1 MATKKYMYISPDS
14 FKETTRDTF
23 RKLMGQYWYS
33 SVDALGIS
41 SLPYGESSEALGD
54 NDTPIPVEVN
64 PQEIFGASSF
74 EDKRYLSIAKVD
86 DTSDIGEFGVSESDD
101 STTPEARTITL
112 SVTAASEDYQTL
124 TKFSSDMGLLF
135 KNPAVDG
142 IEDFFYEE
150 SFEYDVVDNIN
161 KATSGYNFFV
171 EEYEALSKS
180 IQETVLPNFYAVSL
194 TEYDADPSGESVD
207 SLDLYGEIKNHSLL
221 YNNPVLSEALEKN
234 GVDPDD
240 TGTTDINEFDYSLNV
255 PYKDY
260 YKEWSIAYT
269 DLDFGQTSALIT
281 EGKNAIQTYSSYKS
295 GVVGAGANIDDLNVR
310 RAKVP
315 FFVNLALAS
324 EGKEDVPGLRNVA
337 DEIGSLN
344 LTTTWVSHIISSLD
358 SSLLVDPA
366 YESEYEFISKQYYT
380 IGGGTQSLNA
390 SPILKK
396 GPSYK
401 SVSRLEQESEDA
413 DDGVFDDINSQ
424 GSFSIKEKFIL
435 DADGS
440 EENDHAHSLNFDF
453 GDHMSDVDFYPLL
466 NRYQDLIH
474 DLPGSYESALLGT
487 DGRLYNGI
495 FQDGILSEDQTIAY
509 RVKKH
514 RGSSTTNVPVQDIW
528 IPNAKPMSEIMEY
541 IDTQVRYGEQ
551 YTYDIYAY
559 KYVFGTRY
567 RYKEVEAPSLDTVE
581 FALSED
587 EEELIGYNFS
597 WFGAKNLFDTHPDGM
612 YVWQKAALDMNSVGV
627 GGVSYISNNPLYDTF
642 HIFNHYIDEVE
653 YPLVWEEDDKPA
665 TPPDMTEWPAWSPKN
680 TRFFFLN
687 EIRSIMSQAWVV
699 KPRGNGQPPSGP
711 FGTFTFNID
720 FPSWHEMWGED
731 WDPTWVQEDIEGYE
745 AKDIDQLLRGLA
757 PPTDFDPG
765 DFSLDNWFQLFMG
778 HDTGSGDSAMTFGF
792 VPPQPTPPS
801 HHRLNGTLF
810 GYDAEG
816 PRIEDDNPALGTQ
829 SRFVGLE
836 EEGGG
841 LVDKAPMGLGTAV
854 AATGTGAGAG
864 TAGGFGGF
872 SAAGVAAA
880 ATAEIGFHGSNLGI
894 SDVFAGEGI
903 PLVEVKGYKAKYM
916 VEMYPC
922 TRIVEAP
929 YATITTSVL
938 SKPPP
943 PPEVEVIPYRAVNNE
958 LLFTFDATIAEM
970 QMVAVPL
977 TQEDE
982 LLFEKHY
989 QAQSVSPGGKLSFQ
1003 SDDIPAFFEVFRL
1016 DAPPNSYSD
1025 FDGNKRATISTLIDN
1040 EEKIIRS
1047 RSADYVEKLQP
1058 NIKYYYTFRTVD
1070 FHGNVSNPT
1079 FIYEI
1084 ELVDD
1089 GGAIYPLISI
1099 YQLPII
1105 DNKVASKTMKKLIQI
1120 YPTLEQVT
1128 PNLPSNLLYGEDTTG
1143 DGEVDT
1149 FIEHQDPNDVSTVE
1163 LGQPGLDR
1171 IWNKTFKIR
1180 LTSKKTGKKIDMNV
1194 TFKSKDERTTS

>member
-41 SLPYGESSEALGD
+41 SLPYGESLEALGD
-54 NDTPIPVEVN
+54 NDTPRSVEVN

-194 TEYDADPSGESVD
+194 TEYDADPSGLSVG
-207 SLDLYGEIKNHSLL
+207 SLDLYDEIKNHSLL
-221 YNNPVLSEALEKN
+221 YNNPVLLDKLQKN

-240 TGTTDINEFDYSLNV
+240 STTTDINEFDYSLNV

-269 DLDFGQTSALIT
+269 DLDFGQTSDLIT

-324 EGKEDVPGLRNVA
+324 EGKEDVPALGNVA
-337 DEIGSLN
+337 DKIGELS

-401 SVSRLEQESEDA
+401 SVSRLEQESEDITTN
-413 DDGVFDDINSQ
+413 GVFDDINSQ

-435 DADGS
+435 DAEGS

-453 GDHMSDVDFYPLL
+453 GDHMIDTDFSQRLSDH
-466 NRYQDLIH
+466 QDLIH
-474 DLPGSYESALLGT
+474 DPANSFENALLGT
-487 DGRLYNGI
+487 EGRLYNGI

-528 IPNAKPMSEIMEY
+528 IPNAKAMGDIMEY

-627 GGVSYISNNPLYDTF
+627 RNVSYFNTDSYDTF
-642 HIFNHYIDEVE
+642 RVFNHYIDEVE
-653 YPLVWEEDDKPA
+653 YPIAAPTSYPA
-665 TPPDMTEWPAWSPKN
+665 PPDMTEWPAWSPKN

-687 EIRSIMSQAWVV
+687 EIREIMSQAWVV
-699 KPRGNGQPPSGP
+699 KPRGNGDD
-711 FGTFTFNID
+711 GTGIFRTNID
-720 FPSWHEMWGED
+720 FQSWQEMWGED
-731 WDPTWVQEDIEGYE
+731 WDPTWVQEDVEGYD
-745 AKDIDQLLRGLA
+745 ASQIDRLLRGYD
-757 PPTDFDPG
+757 PPGDFNPG

-778 HDTGSGDSAMTFGF
+778 YDSGSHGWGGLG

-801 HHRLNGTLF
+801 HHRLNGERF
-810 GYDAEG
+810 GWATAG
-816 PRIEDDNPALGTQ
+816 PRYDSDGVEIPAFELLPQ
-829 SRFVGLE
+829 RFTGLE
-836 EEGGG
+836 TVGGSVTYSVGILIATAVGPGGG
-841 LVDKAPMGLGTAV
+841 SIGT
-854 AATGTGAGAG
+854 
-864 TAGGFGGF
+864 
-872 SAAGVAAA
+872 
-880 ATAEIGFHGSNLGI
+880 IFHANPLGI

-943 PPEVEVIPYRAVNNE
+943 PPEVEVIPYRAVNDE
-958 LLFTFDATIAEM
+958 LLFTFDATITEM

-1040 EEKIIRS
+1040 EEEIIRS

>member
-54 NDTPIPVEVN
+54 NDEPISVEVN

-150 SFEYDVVDNIN
+150 SFEYDVVDDNN

-171 EEYEALSKS
+171 EEYESLSKS

-207 SLDLYGEIKNHSLL
+207 SLDLYDEIKNHSLL
-221 YNNPVLSEALEKN
+221 YNNTVLLDKLQKN

-240 TGTTDINEFDYSLNV
+240 STTTDINEFDYSLNV

-295 GVVGAGANIDDLNVR
+295 GVAGAGANIDELNVR

-315 FFVNLALAS
+315 FFVNLALTS
-324 EGKEDVPGLRNVA
+324 EGKENVPGKGNVA
-337 DEIGSLN
+337 DILGAFS

-401 SVSRLEQESEDA
+401 SVSRLEQESEDITT
-413 DDGVFDDINSQ
+413 DGVFDDINSQ

-440 EENDHAHSLNFDF
+440 EENDHAHSLNFNFGVHMIDTDF
-453 GDHMSDVDFYPLL
+453 SQRLSDH
-466 NRYQDLIH
+466 QDLIH
-474 DLPGSYESALLGT
+474 DQENSFENALLGT
-487 DGRLYNGI
+487 EGRLYNGI

-528 IPNAKPMSEIMEY
+528 IPNAKDMDDIMEY

-612 YVWQKAALDMNSVGV
+612 YVWQKAALDMNRVGV
-627 GGVSYISNNPLYDTF
+627 ANVSRYNTAVYDTF
-642 HIFNHYIDEVE
+642 RVFNHYIDEVE
-653 YPLVWEEDDKPA
+653 YPLVEDDSI
-665 TPPDMTEWPAWSPKN
+665 TDMTEWPAWSPKN

-699 KPRGNGQPPSGP
+699 KPKGNGQPPGL
-711 FGTFTFNID
+711 GVGAFTYNID
-720 FPSWHEMWGED
+720 FPSWHDMWGED
-731 WDPTWVQEDIEGYE
+731 WDPTWVQEDIEGYD
-745 AKDIDQLLRGLA
+745 ASRIDRLLRGYD
-757 PPTDFDPG
+757 PPGDFNPG

-778 HDTGSGDSAMTFGF
+778 YDSGSHGWGYNPHSDEGPGY
-792 VPPQPTPPS
+792 PPQPTPPS
-801 HHRLNGTLF
+801 HHRLNGERF
-810 GYDAEG
+810 GYPTAG
-816 PRIEDDNPALGTQ
+816 PQYDSDDQPIPNFELIRQ
-829 SRFVGLE
+829 RFTGLE
-836 EEGGG
+836 DEGSGLVGRTTPGGG
-841 LVDKAPMGLGTAV
+841 TFYILD
-854 AATGTGAGAG
+854 
-864 TAGGFGGF
+864 
-872 SAAGVAAA
+872 S
-880 ATAEIGFHGSNLGI
+880 FHGGGLGI

-970 QMVAVPL
+970 RMVAVPL

-1040 EEKIIRS
+1040 EEEIIRS

-1128 PNLPSNLLYGEDTTG
+1128 PNLPSNLLYGEDTTN

-1149 FIEHQDPNDVSTVE
+1149 FIEHQDPNDVGTVE